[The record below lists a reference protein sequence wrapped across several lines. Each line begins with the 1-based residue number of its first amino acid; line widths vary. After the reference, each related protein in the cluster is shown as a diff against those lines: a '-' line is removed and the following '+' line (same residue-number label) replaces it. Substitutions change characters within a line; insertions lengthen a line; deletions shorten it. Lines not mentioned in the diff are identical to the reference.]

1 MSPALRT
8 AIGVDFGSESA
19 RALLVD
25 VATGREL
32 ATAVSSFE
40 HGVIEDRLPGSG
52 TPLPPDWALQDP
64 DDYVASLGAAVREV
78 LRTSGV
84 DPASVVGLGIDF
96 TACTML
102 PTTADGTPLCRL
114 PELRAEPHAWVKL
127 WKHHAAQPE
136 ADRINALAAARHE
149 AWLPR
154 YGSRTSSEWFLA
166 KSLQILDE
174 APGIYAAAA
183 RLIEAADWIVWQL
196 TGVES
201 RNSTTAGYKA
211 QWSRRDGFPDAAF
224 LGALDPRFADLVD
237 SRMSRDVRAQGDR
250 AGEISSAAAGWT
262 GLLPG
267 TPVAVANVDAHVSVP
282 AVGVTRP
289 GQLVAVMGTSTCH
302 LALSA
307 DEHVVPGAC
316 GVVEDGIIPG
326 LFGHEA
332 GQASV
337 GDLFGWWARTLA
349 IGAGDDSRDVG
360 AIHAQLE
367 RDAAL
372 LRPGETG
379 LVALDWWN
387 GNRSILVDADLTGLL
402 LGPTLAT
409 RPADIYR
416 ALLEATVYGT
426 RVIIDAFEAAGVP
439 IGSIVACGGLP
450 FQNRLLMQLTAD
462 ITGRVVH
469 TSSSRQ
475 APALGSAM
483 FGAVAAGAA
492 AGGYDSI
499 TDAAARM
506 THPGVDVYT
515 PASADAAIWD
525 EGYAIYRELH
535 DSMAQETS
543 PMRRLRALQGRARA
557 IDVPATGTTGGR
569 SG

>member
-1 MSPALRT
+1 VSAVLRT

-19 RALLVD
+19 RAVIVD

-32 ATAVSSFE
+32 GSAVSPFA
-40 HGVIEDRLPGSG
+40 HGVIEDRLPDGG

-64 DDYVASLGAAVREV
+64 DDYVASMGAAVREA
-78 LRTSGV
+78 LRTSGI
-84 DPASVVGLGIDF
+84 DAASVVGVGIDF

-114 PELRAEPHAWVKL
+114 PELRSEPHAWVKL

-136 ADRINALAAARHE
+136 ADRINALAAARGE

-154 YGSRTSSEWFLA
+154 YGGRISSEWFLA

-174 APGIYAAAA
+174 APAIYAAAD

-196 TGVES
+196 TGVET
-201 RNSTTAGYKA
+201 RNSCTAGYKA
-211 QWSRRDGFPDAAF
+211 QWSRRVGFPDAGF

-237 SRMSRDVRAQGDR
+237 TRMSRDIRALGER
-250 AGEISSAAAGWT
+250 AGEVTEAASRWT
-262 GLLPG
+262 GLRPG
-267 TPVAVANVDAHVSVP
+267 TPVAIANVDAHVSVP
-282 AVGVTRP
+282 AVGVTTP

-302 LALSA
+302 LALSV
-307 DEHVVPGAC
+307 DERVVPGAC

-337 GDLFGWWARTLA
+337 GDLFGWWVRTVA
-349 IGAGDDSRDVG
+349 GADRDDLGTV
-360 AIHAQLE
+360 HAQLE
-367 RDAAL
+367 RDAAS
-372 LRPGETG
+372 LRPGQTG
-379 LVALDWWN
+379 LIALDWWN
-387 GNRSILVDADLTGLL
+387 GNRSILVDAELTGLL
-402 LGPTLAT
+402 LGATLAT

-416 ALLEATVYGT
+416 SLLEATVYGT
-426 RVIIDAFEAAGVP
+426 RVIIESLEGAGVP
-439 IGSIVACGGLP
+439 IEGIVACGGLP

-462 ITGRVVH
+462 ITGRIVRV
-469 TSSSRQ
+469 SESRQ

-492 AGGYDSI
+492 AGGYDTI

-506 THPGVDVYT
+506 AHLGPDVYR
-515 PASADAAIWD
+515 PSAVDRVAWD

-535 DSMAQETS
+535 DSMARPGS
-543 PMRRLRALQGRARA
+543 VMRRVRALQDQARA
-557 IDVPATGTTGGR
+557 TAGQMAGPTGGVV
-569 SG
+569 